1 MALQVGGTT
10 VIDNSRNLQNVQ
22 GIKTVGGSSILGSG
36 DISVGASTSH
46 GAVGT
51 YTVAHESGSGFSTS
65 AGYKEGRTTS
75 GSNLEPTG
83 IAGGTPENKN
93 TATSTSGTSGMSNFQ
108 TTNYIDNMS
117 IISNTTLSGSWR
129 LMSPMLPKGNHSSV
143 GWGFGF
149 PGLWVRY
156 S

>member
-1 MALQVGGTT
+1 MAIQVGGTT

-36 DISVGASTSH
+36 DISVGASTSL

-51 YTVAHESGSGFSTS
+51 YTVAIEQGSLSTS

-75 GSNLEPTG
+75 GSNLETTG
-83 IAGGTPENKN
+83 IVAGTPEKKN
-93 TATSTSGTSGMSNFQ
+93 TATSTSGTSGMSNFA
-108 TTNYIDNMS
+108 TTNYVDNMM
-117 IISNTTLSGSWR
+117 IISNQTYSGSWR
-129 LMSPMLPKGNHSSV
+129 LMCPMLPKGNHSSS

-149 PGLWVRY
+149 AGLWVRY